1 MPAKTPPV
9 NDRSLA
15 LLKRLGAR
23 LRAHR
28 KRHGITATTTAEAA
42 GMSRV
47 TLQRIERGEPS
58 VTIGAYLNALAAL
71 GLEIDVVDTTA
82 RLDAREVPAL
92 PASIRLAD
100 YPQLERL
107 AWQTQADEV
116 TPEEALELY
125 ERNWRHADLARM
137 APRERALVDALAR
150 RLRGGRLLV

>member
-9 NDRSLA
+9 EDRTLA

-58 VTIGAYLNALAAL
+58 VTIGAYLNVLAAL
-71 GLEIDVVDTTA
+71 GLEIDVVDTIA
-82 RLDAREVPAL
+82 RVEDREAPAL

-100 YPQLERL
+100 YPELERV
-107 AWQTQADEV
+107 AWQLQAAEV
-116 TPEEALELY
+116 TPAEALDLY
-125 ERNWRHADLARM
+125 ERNWRHVDTERM
-137 APRERALVDALAR
+137 EARERALVNALAHR
-150 RLRGGRLLV
+150 FRGGRLLV